1 MEVAAATK
9 VQLKRHISLPLR
21 GLALALAPCSR
32 ELFLIVVNLTATFD
46 VHRLPEL
53 GNEHVVWFALD
64 PLSYNQAKSLLL
76 QTGLA
81 KLW

>member
-9 VQLKRHISLPLR
+9 KQLMRLVPLPLS
-21 GLALALAPCSR
+21 GVALPSYARPR
-32 ELFLIVVNLTATFD
+32 ELLLIVVNLTATFD